1 MCKCWS
7 LDGPKL
13 FLCCNES
20 CTVGLVP
27 FLCSMKDSTA
37 VCSLRSAP
45 LVMAQHTIWVVF
57 GNRATLGG
65 FSGMVTILKWCPFC
79 LPSRQ
84 PPTRWSRLRL
94 VTVVTL
100 AAPPSGALYL
110 MTWRILLH
118 TRTHTHAHWHSH
130 TQTHYSICLL
140 TLDPS
145 HREGTHERNVCCWF
159 WECSHAC
166 WAGWVRWIFWQD
178 CLKGCQIMTRWLNVS
193 LGPLTSNYIEYEE

>member
-1 MCKCWS
+1 MCKWLS

-84 PPTRWSRLRL
+84 PPTRWSRQCL

-118 TRTHTHAHWHSH
+118 TRTHTHTDTPIHKHTIASVCWH
-130 TQTHYSICLL
+130 L
-140 TLDPS
+140 TPHIKKGHMKETFVADFESVVMHVGLVGFAEFSDK
-145 HREGTHERNVCCWF
+145 T
-159 WECSHAC
+159 A
-166 WAGWVRWIFWQD
+166 
-178 CLKGCQIMTRWLNVS
+178 LKDAKLWHDD
-193 LGPLTSNYIEYEE
+193 

>member
-1 MCKCWS
+1 MTKSTCKWWS

-37 VCSLRSAP
+37 VCSLLSSPLRSAC
-45 LVMAQHTIWVVF
+45 HGTNTIWVVF

-79 LPSRQ
+79 LPSRP
-84 PPTRWSRLRL
+84 PPTRWSCLCL

-118 TRTHTHAHWHSH
+118 THKHTLASVCWH
-130 TQTHYSICLL
+130 L
-140 TLDPS
+140 TP
-145 HREGTHERNVCCWF
+145 HIEKEHMKERFVVDF

-166 WAGWVRWIFWQD
+166 LAGCFRWIFWQE
-178 CLKGCQIMTRWLNVS
+178 CLKGYQTRKRWLNVS
-193 LGPLTSNYIEYEE
+193 LGPLTSNYIEHEE